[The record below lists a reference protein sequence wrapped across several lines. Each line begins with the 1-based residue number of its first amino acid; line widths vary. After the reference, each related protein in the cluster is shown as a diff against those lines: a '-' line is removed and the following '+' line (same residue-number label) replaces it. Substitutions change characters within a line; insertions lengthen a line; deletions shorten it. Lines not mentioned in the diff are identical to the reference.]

1 MRRDLLCGRS
11 KSISVAGQCF
21 NEPRI
26 FSRIFQALP
35 KSFDRGI
42 DAVVEV
48 YEAIGPKAVA
58 DLLPRHNFTRMLH
71 QEHQELKKLF
81 RQADLQAFLTDFSR
95 SPVEL
100 NSPGQ
105 DLQRYF
111 RSGHSNAPSTP
122 KVSTP

>member
-1 MRRDLLCGRS
+1 MLSGQS

-48 YEAIGPKAVA
+48 YEGIGPKAVA
-58 DLLPRHNFTRMLH
+58 DLLSRHNFSGMLH
-71 QEHQELKKLF
+71 QEHQEPKQLLW
-81 RQADLQAFLTDFSR
+81 QADLQAFLTDFSG
-95 SPVEL
+95 SPVKL
-100 NSPGQ
+100 NSTGRN
-105 DLQRYF
+105 L
-111 RSGHSNAPSTP
+111 
-122 KVSTP
+122 